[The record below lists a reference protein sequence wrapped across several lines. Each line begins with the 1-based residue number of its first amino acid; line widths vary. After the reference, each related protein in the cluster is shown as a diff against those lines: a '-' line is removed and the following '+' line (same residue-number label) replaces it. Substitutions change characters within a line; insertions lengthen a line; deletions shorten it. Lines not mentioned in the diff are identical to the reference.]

1 MYRYSILAASVC
13 VSEAVLAVLLP
24 LTQLDGCVR
33 DVGLVQSHQQ
43 LLSLQAGQA
52 KLAEVAELKVVVA
65 GLHQQLNMD
74 KAYPPLQSNQSH
86 DLKLDVRCAVHTELG
101 DKDKRARRCVGSST
115 SRRYV

>member
-1 MYRYSILAASVC
+1 MG
-13 VSEAVLAVLLP
+13 VSEMS
-24 LTQLDGCVR
+24 DSC
-33 DVGLVQSHQQ
+33 SHI
-43 LLSLQAGQA
+43 SSCSAYRHQA
-52 KLAEVAELKVVVA
+52 KLAEEVAELKVVVA
-65 GLHQQLNMD
+65 GLQQQLNTD